1 MGSLPPA
8 TPRPASP
15 FAAVI
20 EVANAEAEAR
30 EARAEARIEAAPTLV
45 VESGKRNVSE
55 YGETAKRALRRYRN
69 NRAITMGEE
78 IAVYAAFLA
87 SGKKADEWKQW
98 LRSAAS
104 PAIDA
109 EVERIVSLHDQLVD
123 FIRRAERK
131 LLG

>member
-1 MGSLPPA
+1 M
-8 TPRPASP
+8 TPKLSP

-20 EVANAEAEAR
+20 DVARAEAEAR
-30 EARAEARIEAAPTLV
+30 EARFADAPPPV
-45 VESGKRNVSE
+45 RSVIVESSKRDISE

-69 NRAITMGEE
+69 NRAITMSEE

-98 LRSAAS
+98 LRSASS

-109 EVERIVSLHDQLVD
+109 EVDRIVAVTDQLID
-123 FIRRAERK
+123 CLRRAERK